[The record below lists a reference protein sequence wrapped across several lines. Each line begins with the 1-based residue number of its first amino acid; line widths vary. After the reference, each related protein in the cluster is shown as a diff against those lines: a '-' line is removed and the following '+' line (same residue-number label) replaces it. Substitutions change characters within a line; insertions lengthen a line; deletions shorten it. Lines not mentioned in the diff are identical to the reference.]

1 MNAETGWPSVDS
13 GAAVFNHATFEA
25 LAELLSET
33 RMHPHL
39 RALREL
45 IDGAAAREAT
55 ATHVRTIAHQL
66 ISQAGALGFEQICAC
81 SREVE
86 NTRHRGGL
94 EKQVSALHQALQ
106 AARPTLDRLLA
117 EAA

>member
-1 MNAETGWPSVDS
+1 MNIETGRPSRTSD
-13 GAAVFNHATFEA
+13 AAVFNHATFDE
-25 LAELLSET
+25 LAGLLSEN

-39 RALREL
+39 RMLREL

-55 ATHVRTIAHQL
+55 ATQVRIIAHQL

-86 NTRHRGGL
+86 NARHRGGL
-94 EKQVSALHQALQ
+94 EKQVSALHQAMQ
-106 AARPTLDRLLA
+106 AAGPTLDRLLA